1 MQARLI
7 RHREH
12 TYVTRMI
19 RKRGIELPFR
29 HTQRRIEHGIQGRGK
44 RLIASDQR
52 DQVTDIMLYVPTIN
66 ISVILIVI
74 ITGTQTAIITVIQ
87 WIDKLAILIFR
98 MEETCLRIKYVPV
111 IVRATQIIIR
121 LVFLSQFLSDL
132 GQAPFIIR
140 ST

>member
-74 ITGTQTAIITVIQ
+74 ITGT
-87 WIDKLAILIFR
+87 
-98 MEETCLRIKYVPV
+98 
-111 IVRATQIIIR
+111 
-121 LVFLSQFLSDL
+121 
-132 GQAPFIIR
+132 
-140 ST
+140 